1 MTITLAEIKNR
12 LEGVLGANK
21 VAYRQFPLSKAPSL
35 PWAVYFTEGT
45 SNFSAD
51 GSTYAI
57 INNITIELYTENK
70 NIALEAEIEEAFKDI
85 AWEKTEEYIDTEKM
99 FQLSYSME
107 I

>member
-12 LEGVLGANK
+12 LESVLGANK

-35 PWAVYFTEGT
+35 PWAVYYTEGT
-45 SNFSAD
+45 SNFNAD

-57 INNITIELYTENK
+57 INNITIELYTDNK
-70 NIALEAEIEEAFKDI
+70 NIVLETEIESAFSDI
-85 AWEKTEEYIDTEKM
+85 PWEKTEEYIDTEKM
-99 FQLSYSME
+99 LQISYSME